1 MQSGGSFDVDY
12 SVIGPGGK
20 VVLDGS
26 KERQGDYVFTAQSVG
41 EYRFCFNNEMSTFAE
56 KLVDFEIAVCVL
68 IYFYLSSDAAGCRRA
83 HARALAQNLFCIV
96 SDFMGPRRAELM
108 PPVGQCW
115 LTIHRLLVSL
125 FRSRTKNAR
134 SCPRDR
140 ARVPSRRR
148 LSKSRFS
155 NCLHSC
161 RPSHGTKNTSGRAR
175 TAISVPFGARRDGSS
190 TLV

>member
-1 MQSGGSFDVDY
+1 MAPRSARETMCSRPRAWENIGSA
-12 SVIGPGGK
+12 SIMRCLRLPRNWWT
-20 VVLDGS
+20 L
-26 KERQGDYVFTAQSVG
+26 RLRYVFLFIFICHRMQQ
-41 EYRFCFNNEMSTFAE
+41 
-56 KLVDFEIAVCVL
+56 
-68 IYFYLSSDAAGCRRA
+68 DAAGCRRA

-96 SDFMGPRRAELM
+96 SDFMGPRRAEPM

-115 LTIHRLLVSL
+115 LTIHQLLVSL

-140 ARVPSRRR
+140 ARVPSRRP

-155 NCLHSC
+155 NCPHSC
-161 RPSHGTKNTSGRAR
+161 RPSHGTKNTSARAR
-175 TAISVPFGARRDGSS
+175 TATSVPFGARRDGSS